1 MILLKDLDVFEKRVF
16 LRVDLDVPQ
25 KNGQVEDDWRLRNSL
40 PTISYLISQKSVIIL
55 AGHIGRPEGKSVFN
69 LSTKILVPTLSEL
82 LNNEIVHIAGFPT
95 AETVQNTLGSSK
107 NVILLLENL
116 RFFSGEEKNDDSF
129 SRELASL
136 ADCYVNEAFAVSHRN
151 HASIVG
157 VPKFLPHAAGLRLE
171 KEIETLE
178 GVLNKPRRP
187 FVAVIGGAK
196 IETKLPVI
204 ENLAKIADW
213 VLVGGAL
220 SKELGIKNYKF
231 GTENVVVASLN
242 KDGKDI
248 DNTSIIQ
255 FIEVIKKAKMIVWN
269 GPMGV
274 FEDRRFEI
282 GTREIAKAIANSSAE
297 KIVGGGETIW
307 ALKKYDLDAK
317 IDWISS
323 GGGAML
329 EFLSGKILPGI
340 AVLKF

>member
-16 LRVDLDVPQ
+16 LRADLDVPLE
-25 KNGQVEDDWRLRNSL
+25 NGRVEEDWRLRNL
-40 PTISYLISQKSVIIL
+40 IPTIRYLISQKSTIIL
-55 AGHIGRPEGKSVFN
+55 AGHIGRPEGKPVFN

-82 LNNEIVHIAGFPT
+82 LNNEIVHIADFPS
-95 AETVQNTLGSSK
+95 AEMIQNTLGSSK

-116 RFFSGEEKNDDSF
+116 RFFSGEEENDDSF
-129 SRELASL
+129 SRKLASL

-157 VPKFLPHAAGLRLE
+157 VPKYLPHAAGLRLE

-178 GVLNKPRRP
+178 GVLHKPRRP

-204 ENLAKIADW
+204 EYLAKIADW

-220 SKELGIKNYKF
+220 SKELGIKNYEF
-231 GTENVVVASLN
+231 RTENVVVASLN

-274 FEDRRFEI
+274 FEDERFEM

-307 ALKKYDLDAK
+307 ALKKYGLDAK

-329 EFLSGKILPGI
+329 DFLAGKKMPGI
-340 AVLKF
+340 LALG